1 MHDTN
6 KELWF
11 VSIGGQIPDAN
22 MIHIIRKQRQ
32 QRRDLGDFIPVDD
45 TVKVQSSSSKS
56 RLIR

>member
-1 MHDTN
+1 MILIKNYH
-6 KELWF
+6 L
-11 VSIGGQIPDAN
+11 SIGGQIPDAN